1 MALPAMVKRPDI
13 CCHGD
18 CQQGRLCPYR
28 DPPPAVPQASHTILL
43 LGLLAAIFLVLT
55 TFFLD

>member
-1 MALPAMVKRPDI
+1 MVKRPDI